1 MFVFPAFDSNYKTRK
16 RTFKCCQ
23 NCRVKRVK
31 CQITSTDYESLGCV
45 NCRKNKWTC
54 SLAKQQAVQ
63 SQTPDQ
69 NQNQQI
75 QIQSTIKNE
84 LGNID
89 EISQSH
95 DIHQDIN
102 QNQIQTQTQTH
113 NQNYIGSQIQDN
125 LNSNNI
131 NNYNINNNNNTNNIN
146 SHTSNNSNILSN
158 GQHHLPIPIESIS
171 ENRTLVQNTSIH
183 SDTITSAVDIS
194 SATVPMNGNSNT
206 SNAAALTGNNT
217 TIENGTATTNMKVS
231 KRNSHVGSFPQQ
243 AVEFVPLPV
252 YPKSKSM
259 SEIKQSPNHT
269 NTGNSHHSSI
279 SNGNDIANGEVF
291 NRPQRIN
298 MKTITPQ
305 YLKQTF
311 NFNVLGNDLGSNYQY
326 LFHGHPKVI
335 IAMSDDQTIWHESGV
350 YVKTTKENQNTKEGV
365 EGKSYKL
372 KNFGSGTFKEF
383 YIRNENVY
391 NFLLLINAFTLESP
405 AYPFESDEV
414 RQLIELYFYKLNS
427 IFPLVHENGF
437 WDDYR
442 NNKAQNV
449 LIYVVVLAILRDKM
463 AESILKKV
471 FLRGTLHRH
480 GQVMSDMSQQQF
492 NEDLVSFMSEL
503 EYKIRQ
509 ILLILPQLGDEDKF
523 SRLVVSLVLSTH
535 FNYDKLGCENSSHDL
550 TDAINLATSIGIHMK
565 RLLLNAEP
573 LKVEYSSNLWWCCYI
588 FDRFNGLVNARPV
601 FIRQE
606 DFNVDLPYNNINL
619 LKMVQLARSLENM
632 FFAIFQP
639 FNNNNVIGTNNLN
652 NNMVRYKMFDT
663 DEFQR
668 IEFELCDKERS
679 RNRVAYDSMYPVAS
693 RVGDNPFTDYVGNTI
708 HFMTRVVNNVIIL
721 ASQKAKYD
729 NPQIPN
735 HIPEAVALRAS
746 LNILWYLVQMK
757 DEFVIN
763 IPMVPWCMSLAM
775 AVALKKKARMCLKDG
790 EYEEYKVYQD
800 PFEFKDYINEL
811 EKFSLTWWVVDEIC
825 RLTRDFTNTLDSKSK
840 SRKRRQRAKAAS
852 AAGTSKKKQKM
863 ELRSDWVKLALP
875 QPVSSPVP
883 KSDAI
888 PSIRNMLQP
897 PSQTLTELNAY
908 VASTNGTTPYMQT
921 DSSFSPNLMNLSDAN
936 QYDQYFELMQID
948 IFNNDFFKD
957 VPNVIN
963 LLK

>member
-89 EISQSH
+89 EISQS
-95 DIHQDIN
+95 
-102 QNQIQTQTQTH
+102 
-113 NQNYIGSQIQDN
+113 
-125 LNSNNI
+125 
-131 NNYNINNNNNTNNIN
+131 
-146 SHTSNNSNILSN
+146 
-158 GQHHLPIPIESIS
+158 
-171 ENRTLVQNTSIH
+171 
-183 SDTITSAVDIS
+183 
-194 SATVPMNGNSNT
+194 
-206 SNAAALTGNNT
+206 NNT
-217 TIENGTATTNMKVS
+217 TIENGTATT
-231 KRNSHVGSFPQQ
+231 
-243 AVEFVPLPV
+243 
-252 YPKSKSM
+252 
-259 SEIKQSPNHT
+259 
-269 NTGNSHHSSI
+269 
-279 SNGNDIANGEVF
+279 
-291 NRPQRIN
+291 N

-311 NFNVLGNDLGSNYQY
+311 NFNVSGNDSGSNYQY

-391 NFLLLINAFTLESP
+391 NFLLSINAFTLESP

-449 LIYVVVLAILRDKM
+449 LIYVVVLAISRDKM

-480 GQVMSDMSQQQF
+480 GQQF

-565 RLLLNAEP
+565 RLSLNAEP
-573 LKVEYSSNLWWCCYI
+573 SKVEYSSNLWWCCYI

-746 LNILWYLVQMK
+746 SNILWYLVQMK

-811 EKFSLTWWVVDEIC
+811 EKFSSTWWVVDEIC

-863 ELRSDWVKLALP
+863 ESRSDWVKSALP

-897 PSQTLTELNAY
+897 PSQTSTELNAY

-921 DSSFSPNLMNLSDAN
+921 DSSFSPNSMNSSDAN
-936 QYDQYFELMQID
+936 QYDQYFESMQID